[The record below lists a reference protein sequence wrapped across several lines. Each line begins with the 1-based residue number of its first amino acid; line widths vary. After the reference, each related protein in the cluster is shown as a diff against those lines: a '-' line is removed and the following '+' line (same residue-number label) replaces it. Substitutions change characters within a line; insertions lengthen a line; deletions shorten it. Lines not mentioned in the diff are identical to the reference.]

1 MASIEYL
8 SDKNNSDS
16 LRSTTPSLSIIVDSS
31 ECSTTKCKRIGCE
44 NSSIEH
50 PEWDGEYCSAQ
61 CLSVFCK
68 EAFEQWVKKHQP
80 MS

>member
-8 SDKNNSDS
+8 IDKNKSDS
-16 LRSTTPSLSIIVDSS
+16 LCTSTVDN
-31 ECSTTKCKRIGCE
+31 TTESPTIKCKRVGCE
-44 NSSIEH
+44 NSSIDH

-68 EAFEQWVKKHQP
+68 
-80 MS
+80 

>member
-1 MASIEYL
+1 MASLEYIT
-8 SDKNNSDS
+8 DTNKSDS
-16 LRSTTPSLSIIVDSS
+16 LCSSTPSLSTVVDTTVSS
-31 ECSTTKCKRIGCE
+31 KIKCKRVGCE
-44 NSSIEH
+44 NPSIDH

-68 EAFEQWVKKHQP
+68 EAFEQWVKKKQS